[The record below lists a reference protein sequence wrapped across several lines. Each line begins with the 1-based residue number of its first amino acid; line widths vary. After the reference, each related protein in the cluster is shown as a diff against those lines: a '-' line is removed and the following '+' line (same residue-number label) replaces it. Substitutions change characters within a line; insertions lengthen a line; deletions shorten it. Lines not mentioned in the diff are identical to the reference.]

1 MWCGCGVVVVMW
13 YTCSAGMAVVGAG
26 AVVCYGECYLER
38 CVVVVLWYFRVLFEC
53 WLSVV
58 FRVGAV
64 SVVVCRVFW

>member
-1 MWCGCGVVVVMW
+1 MW

-58 FRVGAV
+58 CRVGAF
-64 SVVVCRVFW
+64 SVVVCRRRVFW